1 LWRIFYVIIYLQTEM
16 SDAGQVLCADCE
28 AMCPGAGQSPTVQN
42 QHLVMRAKGR
52 SLPAEIREVLA

>member
-1 LWRIFYVIIYLQTEM
+1 MWRIFYVIIYLQTEM

-42 QHLVMRAKGR
+42 QHLVMRAKG
-52 SLPAEIREVLA
+52 